1 MSDNK
6 NYVRCWTC
14 KSNGVDVFFGG
25 VEERQVHEHT
35 MHASLYQ
42 KANSYTRNTISIELI
57 LDSYGYFLRGYRGEE
72 VEKLDE
78 RIGFTKSTTAQQAPP
93 NAETIDIERK
103 CQRQATGQ
111 SHAASCWIS
120 QSVMTLQKIH

>member
-57 LDSYGYFLRGYRGEE
+57 LDSYGYFLRGYR
-72 VEKLDE
+72 KLYSLYLGILQE
-78 RIGFTKSTTAQQAPP
+78 SFTVF
-93 NAETIDIERK
+93 DI
-103 CQRQATGQ
+103 
-111 SHAASCWIS
+111 SHR
-120 QSVMTLQKIH
+120 